1 MTPSDTRPA
10 RGFDRRP
17 GYPMS
22 FHAADKH
29 IRVVFAGT
37 TLVDADLAMI
47 MLEDGHAPVYYFTRD
62 EVRMD
67 LLSRTTHSTH

>member
-1 MTPSDTRPA
+1 MTSSDASPA
-10 RGFDRRP
+10 PGFDRRP

-22 FHAADKH
+22 FQPAAKK
-29 IRVVFAGT
+29 IRVVFGDT
-37 TLVDADLAMI
+37 TIVDATHAMI
-47 MLEDGHAPVYYFTRD
+47 MLEDGHAPVYYFARN